1 MPQDGGRLS
10 GPPPPV
16 SSFRNPFRRRTVN
29 RQRATRQQPPV
40 TSHQPQSPVQAA
52 AGGILYRMICSFCG
66 TREEAARA
74 LVAGAPGAAIC
85 DRCVQLAAVMVKE
98 RLTPVGDMVLANI
111 GVLATND
118 PRFPGTLGL
127 VTDAEVAI
135 RRGRIAWAGPAER
148 IPQGLDPLPRLDCG
162 GRTVIPGLIDAHTH
176 MLFGGDRSE
185 EFSLRA
191 AGVPETEAASRT
203 APTTRTVEPDDFVEL
218 VGGRLDRMLEA
229 GTTTAEAA
237 AAYGTDHQD
246 ELDLLEMAGTVNES
260 HPLDLVGTF
269 DVSRL
274 PLLPP
279 EREKQLSHLE
289 HRVLPEVSDLGY
301 TVRVALGRRSLTL
314 DESRRLLSAGST
326 LGARTRL
333 HSEDTAS
340 GEPYRLALETGAT
353 VVDHCG
359 NLDRHLARQLS
370 DEGISVVVTPIT
382 TLAERGFRPRL
393 RELFRSGVPVALGT
407 DCSPAPVLAESLTL
421 AVSLAVL
428 EMGLTA
434 DQAVWSATRGGAIAL
449 GLPDRGWIGYGAT
462 ADLVVLDAPNPTYL
476 SYRPAADLV
485 WKVIKNGS
493 VVVSR

>member
-1 MPQDGGRLS
+1 
-10 GPPPPV
+10 
-16 SSFRNPFRRRTVN
+16 
-29 RQRATRQQPPV
+29 
-40 TSHQPQSPVQAA
+40 
-52 AGGILYRMICSFCG
+52 MICSFCG
-66 TREEAARA
+66 TREEAAQA

-85 DRCVQLAAVMVKE
+85 DRCVELAAVMVKE
-98 RLTPVGDMVLANI
+98 RVTPVGDMVLANV

-127 VTDAEVAI
+127 VTDAGVAI
-135 RRGRIAWAGPAER
+135 RRGRIIWAGPSER

-162 GRTVIPGLIDAHTH
+162 GRAVIPGLIDAHTH
-176 MLFGGDRSE
+176 MLFGEDRSE
-185 EFSLRA
+185 EFALRA
-191 AGVPETEAASRT
+191 AGVPETEAAARAGGPDRT
-203 APTTRTVEPDDFVEL
+203 ARTTRTMEPDDFLEL
-218 VGGRLDRMLEA
+218 LGRRLDRMLEA

-237 AAYGTDHQD
+237 AGYSTDHQD
-246 ELDLLEMAGTVNES
+246 ELDLLELAGTVNES

-274 PLLPP
+274 PFLPP
-279 EREKQLSHLE
+279 ERERNLSRLE
-289 HRVLPEVSDLGY
+289 NRVLPEVSELGY
-301 TVRVALGRRSLTL
+301 TIRVALGRRSLAL
-314 DESRRLLSAGST
+314 DESRRLLSAGSS

-359 NLDRHLARQLS
+359 NLDRHLAGQLS
-370 DEGISVVVTPIT
+370 NRGVSVVVTPIT

-393 RELFRSGVPVALGT
+393 RDLIRAGVPVALGT
-407 DCSPAPVLAESLTL
+407 DCSPAPVMTESLTL

-428 EMGLTA
+428 EMGLTP

-449 GLPDRGWIGYGAT
+449 DLPDRGWIGYGAT

-476 SYRPAADLV
+476 SYRPGADLV

>member
-1 MPQDGGRLS
+1 
-10 GPPPPV
+10 
-16 SSFRNPFRRRTVN
+16 
-29 RQRATRQQPPV
+29 
-40 TSHQPQSPVQAA
+40 
-52 AGGILYRMICSFCG
+52 MICSFCG
-66 TREEAARA
+66 TREEAAQA

-85 DRCVQLAAVMVKE
+85 DRCVELAAVMVKE
-98 RLTPVGDMVLANI
+98 RLTPIGDMVLDNI
-111 GVLATND
+111 GTLATND
-118 PRFPGTLGL
+118 RRFPGILGM
-127 VTDAEVAI
+127 VTDAVVAI
-135 RRGRIAWAGPAER
+135 RRGRVIWAGPAER

-162 GRTVIPGLIDAHTH
+162 GRSVIPGLIDAHTH

-185 EFSLRA
+185 EFALRA
-191 AGVPETEAASRT
+191 AGVPQVEAAARAGGSGRT
-203 APTTRTVEPDDFVEL
+203 ARTTRTMEDDDFVEL
-218 VGGRLDRMLEA
+218 VDERLDRMLEA

-237 AAYGTDHQD
+237 AGYSTDHQD
-246 ELDLLEMAGTVNES
+246 EIALLELAGMVNEN

-279 EREKQLSHLE
+279 EREKDLHHLE
-289 HRVLPEVSDLGY
+289 HRVLPEVAELGY
-301 TVRVALGRRSLTL
+301 TVRVAYGTGSLAL
-314 DESRRLLSAGST
+314 DESRLLLSTGSS

-333 HSEDTAS
+333 HCEDTAS
-340 GEPYRLALETGAT
+340 GEPYRLAMETGVT

-359 NLDRHLARQLS
+359 NLDRHSAKQLA
-370 DEGISVVVTPIT
+370 DEGTSVVVTPIT

-393 RELFRSGVPVALGT
+393 RDLMRSGVPVALGT

-421 AVSLAVL
+421 AVSLTVL
-428 EMGLTA
+428 EMGLTP

-449 GLPDRGWIGYGAT
+449 GLTDRGWIGYGAT

-476 SYRPAADLV
+476 SYRPGAELV